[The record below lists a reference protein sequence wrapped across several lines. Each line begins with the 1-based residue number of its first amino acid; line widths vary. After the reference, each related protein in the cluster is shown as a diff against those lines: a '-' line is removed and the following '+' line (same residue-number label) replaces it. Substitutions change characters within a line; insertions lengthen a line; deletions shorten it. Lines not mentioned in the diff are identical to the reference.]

1 MKVIAFLNNK
11 GGVGKTASVT
21 TVAHIAATYSQKK
34 VLLIDL
40 DPQGNSSALYN
51 DANIEE
57 LLSGLLQGKPVNT
70 IAPSVENLLID
81 KTFDI
86 HEAIRKTHY
95 ENLDIIPSYLTLAEV
110 EERLKADILSPQQFR
125 LANQLE
131 KIKDE
136 YDYCFLDCSP
146 SISIININGLVA
158 ADEVYIPLKCDAWSA
173 IGMCIARNLISTVTD
188 YNRKLKLSGIF
199 FTQWEGHKNVSQA
212 VYGMLNGFV
221 SEELLPITIRKSKL
235 IEELSLM
242 QKPLLAYDDQKGYS
256 KITKEYIALTE
267 YILSD
272 FSGRVKIKQTY
283 NNKTI

>member
-21 TVAHIAATYSQKK
+21 TIAHIAATHFNKR
-34 VLLIDL
+34 VLIIDL

-57 LLSGLLQGKPVNT
+57 ILAGLLQGKPTNT
-70 IAPSVENLLID
+70 FAPSVENLLID

-86 HEAIRKTHY
+86 HKTIKKTPY

-125 LANQLE
+125 LANHLE
-131 KIKDE
+131 KIQDE

-158 ADEVYIPLKCDAWSA
+158 ASEVYIPLRCDAWSA
-173 IGMCIARNLISTVTD
+173 IGMCIARNLIATVTE
-188 YNRKLKLSGIF
+188 YNRKLKLAGIF
-199 FTQWEGHKNVSQA
+199 FTQWEKNKIVSQA
-212 VYGMLNGFV
+212 VYDMLNGFI
-221 SEELLPITIRKSKL
+221 SEDLLPITISKSKL
-235 IEELSLM
+235 IEELTLM
-242 QKPLLAYDDQKGYS
+242 QKPLLAYDTKRGYS

-272 FSGRVKIKQTY
+272 FSGRSKLKQKY
-283 NNKTI
+283 NSKTV